1 MQQFATLVDYR
12 NRQLCPSWPN
22 LVLGECAN
30 CATQPAARKTPRQG
44 KLADWRF
51 LTSAD
56 WDIRGLG
63 EGELGTEEAEAR
75 QRRRGVHFAGGRPRW
90 VDAVLE

>member
-63 EGELGTEEAEAR
+63 EGELGGRAPAL
-75 QRRRGVHFAGGRPRW
+75 GGRGTGVTTATARGKAPC
-90 VDAVLE
+90 VA